1 MPEAQPQA
9 GGHDLEPGSVA
20 GRLAAWCA
28 GRDPGGWSDL
38 ATARARDAVE
48 DTVACM
54 IAGAAE
60 PPAVAARRAAL
71 AWGRGGAAAVGT
83 PERLAAPAAALVNGT
98 AAHSLDYD
106 DIFTPSFGHASAVLV
121 PALLALAEERSR
133 DGAALGAATLGAAT
147 LGGAAV
153 LDAYI
158 IGLEMQAAVGAGV
171 GRAHYLAGWH
181 STATVGCIGAAAG
194 CARLIGLDADGIA
207 QAMALAVSMAAG
219 PKVQFGS
226 MAKPLHAG
234 LAAQH
239 AVQAAVLAEAGMRGR
254 ADALEGRFGFL
265 ALYGAGET
273 RGWEG
278 HLAAMAEVPAIE
290 TAGLTVKRHPCCGSA
305 HNTLDC
311 VLELQAEHGFR
322 ADAVERIDT
331 LVGSVNA
338 RNLMYATPRD
348 EMEARFSMPYCV
360 AAALQ
365 RGRLSLADFRPE
377 AVRRPEILDIMPR
390 IRMTGR
396 DPQDEPTEPGIR
408 LPHEVRVRLAG
419 GRVLERARSWARGAV
434 QHPLDAEDRRIKFD
448 DCVAP
453 VLGADAAA
461 ALHASL
467 GRLEHLAG
475 IAEVTAALAS
485 AGRGG
490 K

>member
-1 MPEAQPQA
+1 MPEAHPEA
-9 GGHDLEPGSVA
+9 GLTGVA

-28 GRDPGGWSDL
+28 ARDPGGWSDL
-38 ATARARDAVE
+38 ATARARAAVE

-60 PPAVAARRAAL
+60 PAAAAARRAAL
-71 AWGRGGAAAVGT
+71 AWGRGGAVAVGT
-83 PERLAAPAAALVNGT
+83 AERLAAPAAALVNGT

-121 PALLALAEERSR
+121 PALLALAGERGR
-133 DGAALGAATLGAAT
+133 DGAAV
-147 LGGAAV
+147 GGAALV
-153 LDAYI
+153 DAYI
-158 IGLEMQAAVGAGV
+158 VGLEMQAAVGAGV

-207 QAMALAVSMAAG
+207 QAMSLAVSMAGGA
-219 PKVQFGS
+219 KVQFGS

-239 AVQAAVLAEAGMRGR
+239 AVQAAVLAGAGMRGR
-254 ADALEGRFGFL
+254 ADALEGRYGFL
-265 ALYGAGET
+265 DLYGAGET

-278 HLAAMAEVPAIE
+278 LPAGMGVAEPPAIE
-290 TAGLTVKRHPCCGSA
+290 WAGLTVKRHPCCGSA

-311 VLELQAEHGFR
+311 VLALQAEHGFT
-322 ADAVERIDT
+322 AAEVERIDT

-338 RNLMYATPRD
+338 RNLMYGSPRD

-360 AAALQ
+360 AAALH
-365 RGRLSLADFRPE
+365 RGRLSLADFRPG
-377 AVRRPEILDIMPR
+377 AVRRPEILAMLPR

-396 DPQDEPTEPGIR
+396 APEDEPREAGAR
-408 LPHEVRVRLAG
+408 LPHEVQVRLAD
-419 GRVLERARSWARGAV
+419 GRVLERARTWARGSV
-434 QHPLDAEDRRIKFD
+434 QDPLDAADRRVKFT

-453 VLGADAAA
+453 VLGADAAE
-461 ALHASL
+461 ALRASL
-467 GRLEHLAG
+467 GRLDRLADL
-475 IAEVTAALAS
+475 AEVTAAW
-485 AGRGG
+485 
-490 K
+490 